1 MNGLVC
7 LDTNVLVRF
16 LRADHPQFSPKAKEN
31 FLQAQAG
38 KIKIY
43 LDELVVAESIW
54 LLSSFYKL
62 DRKEIVLKLQELIL
76 QKWIVNPRKKLVLK
90 ALQTFEK
97 TKLDYVDCWVWWV
110 NQSVGAKLQTFD
122 KKLEKLATSGG

>member
-1 MNGLVC
+1 MNKLVC
-7 LDTNVLVRF
+7 IDTNILIRF
-16 LRADHPQFSPKAKEN
+16 LRADHPQLSLKAKEI

-62 DRKEIVLKLQELIL
+62 DRKEISLKLQELIL
-76 QKWIVNPRKKLVLK
+76 QKWIVNPRKKLILK
-90 ALQTFEK
+90 TLETFAK
-97 TKLDYVDCWVWWV
+97 THFDYVDCWLWVV
-110 NQSVGAKLQTFD
+110 NQSVGAKLETFD
-122 KKLEKLATSGG
+122 KKLDKFAK

>member
-1 MNGLVC
+1 MNELVC
-7 LDTNVLVRF
+7 LDTNVLIRF
-16 LRADHPQFSPKAKEN
+16 LRADHPQLSPKAKEI

-62 DRKEIVLKLQELIL
+62 SRKEIVFKFQELIL
-76 QKWIVNPRKKLVLK
+76 QNWIVNPRKKLILK
-90 ALQTFEK
+90 TLKTFEE

-122 KKLEKLATSGG
+122 KKLEKLAASDR